1 MSKLDTLATIDAHI
15 TNLNIMRCHTDEETA
30 SWLWVIVAHL
40 TDLADDL
47 ESEAVAETLARN

>member
-1 MSKLDTLATIDAHI
+1 MSKLDTLATIDAYI
-15 TNLNIMRCHTDEETA
+15 INLNNMRRHADANTSD
-30 SWLWVIVAHL
+30 WLWTIVAHL